1 MESISLLL
9 ASGPWWMFVLTAA
22 IAGIVSWY
30 AYRVT
35 TPPLPAQRRTVL
47 VILRAIALM
56 CLLLALFEP
65 ILHVVRSEVETP
77 TVAVLVDRSRS
88 LDIAD
93 RSGARAQKLRDA
105 VRSIQ
110 QQIGDR
116 ARIAVFDDRVELAA
130 TPGTFDTVTLR
141 GSRTDIGAALRWTG
155 NNMAAQR
162 FGGVVLVTDG
172 NTNSGDEPVGIA
184 ERNGLPVLT
193 VGIGDSVA
201 PSDISIQSIDVP
213 STAVVGEQT
222 LLGVDLAATSMQGN
236 SAEVIL
242 SDDGREIGRQR
253 VDLRERN
260 QRQNL
265 VFAYTPTSAGTK
277 KITASVSSLD
287 GEISTKNNTAAS
299 FLNVRSNKRGIVLIA
314 GAPSPDVAFM
324 RDALGAD
331 PTVRLQV
338 FVQRQ
343 GGGFYGN
350 APTAAAFTDAAAII
364 LVGFPVAT
372 TPTAVV
378 GMVADAARRDRS
390 LLFISSQDLDY
401 SKLGPLAD
409 VLPFSVVSARP
420 REMTVT
426 ADVTGSAAADPIMRL
441 GTDDDAK
448 RWNDLPPLYRTETF
462 VDVRPQATV
471 LATQRLN
478 GVPMGDPLI
487 VSRDDGERRQLAVL
501 GHGIYRWRL
510 LGKGPADAR
519 NGIAV
524 DALSSFVDNSV
535 RWLSANADRQRIRI
549 APTRSIYAAGE
560 VVGFS
565 ATVNDATNAAVD
577 DADVRVSVSG
587 GGKTRDIVLASLGNG
602 RYRSDLGVLPA
613 GDYQYT
619 GTAMRGTSKLGSDA
633 GRFSVGD
640 VNVEFLGTTMNV
652 GLLRSIA
659 EATNGTFVTPSTLDA
674 GMQRLLNDRRLADR
688 TVTSERDIALW
699 SSWWL
704 LALAIALFSAEWFL
718 RKRSGLV

>member
-9 ASGPWWMFVLTAA
+9 ASGSWLLYVAAAAVAATAA
-22 IAGIVSWY
+22 WY

-35 TPPLPAQRRTVL
+35 TPPLPGQRRILL

-56 CLLLALFEP
+56 ALLLALFEP
-65 ILHVVRSEVETP
+65 ILHVVRSDVETP
-77 TVAVLVDRSRS
+77 TIAVLVDRSRS

-93 RSGARAQKLRDA
+93 RSGTRADKLRDA
-105 VRSIQ
+105 VRAIRQ
-110 QQIGDR
+110 RLGER
-116 ARIAVFDDRVELAA
+116 ARIAVFDDRVA
-130 TPGTFDTVTLR
+130 PVQDIDTMNLR
-141 GSRTDIGAALRWTG
+141 GSRTDIGAALRWAG
-155 NNMAAQR
+155 NSMAAQR
-162 FGGVVLVTDG
+162 FGGIVLVTDG
-172 NTNSGDEPVGIA
+172 NTNTGDEPVGIA

-193 VGIGDSVA
+193 VGIGDSIP
-201 PSDISIQSIDVP
+201 PSDVSVQAIDVP
-213 STAVVGEQT
+213 SNAVVGEQT
-222 LLGVDLAATSMQGN
+222 LLGVDVSATSMEGR
-236 SAEVIL
+236 SVEVVL

-253 VDLRERN
+253 IDLRERN

-265 VFAYTPTSAGTK
+265 VFAYTPTSDGTK
-277 KITASVSSLD
+277 KIKASITPAD
-287 GEISTKNNTAAS
+287 GEITASNNTAAS
-299 FLNVRSNKRGIVLIA
+299 YVKVRSNKRGIVLIA

-324 RDALGAD
+324 RDALAAD
-331 PTVRLQV
+331 PTVRLQA

-343 GGGFYGN
+343 GGGFYGS
-350 APTAAAFTDAAAII
+350 APTAAAFSDAAAII
-364 LVGFPVAT
+364 LVGFPVSS
-372 TPTAVV
+372 TPTAIVS
-378 GMVADAARRDRS
+378 MVADAARRDRS

-401 SKLGPLAD
+401 TKLGQLAE

-420 REMTVT
+420 REMIVT
-426 ADVTGSAAADPIMRL
+426 ADVTGSAAADPILRL

-462 VDVRPQATV
+462 VDVRPEAVV

-519 NGIAV
+519 NGNAV

-549 APTRSIYAAGE
+549 VPTRSIYAAGE
-560 VVGFS
+560 IVGFS

-577 DADVRVSVSG
+577 DADVRVSITG
-587 GGKTRDIVLASLGNG
+587 GGRTRDIVLASLGNG
-602 RYRSDLGVLPA
+602 RYRSDVGVLPP

-619 GTAMRGTSKLGSDA
+619 GYAIRGTSKLGADA

-652 GLLRSIA
+652 GLLRRIS
-659 EATNGTFVTPSTLDA
+659 EATNGAFVTRSTLDQ
-674 GMQRLLNDRRLADR
+674 GLQRLLDDRRLADR

-704 LALAIALFSAEWFL
+704 LALAIAMFSAEWFL